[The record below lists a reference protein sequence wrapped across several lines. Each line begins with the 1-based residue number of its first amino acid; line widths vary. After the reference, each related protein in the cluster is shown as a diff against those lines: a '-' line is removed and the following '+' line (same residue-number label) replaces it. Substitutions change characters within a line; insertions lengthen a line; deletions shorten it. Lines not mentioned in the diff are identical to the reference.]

1 MYRLLLVEDSALIR
15 DVIVEMLQDC
25 QQLDIQDVATT
36 SDEAISLLNTHE
48 YDMVVLDIELAK
60 GTGFDVVRHTRQRNY
75 PYKTP
80 DIVMLT
86 NHGNSYY
93 RNLAQNMGVEYFFD
107 KSLQFDE
114 CIDVIQQR
122 ANQIN

>member
-15 DVIVEMLQDC
+15 DVIVEMLHDC
-25 QQLDIQDVATT
+25 EQLDVKDIATT
-36 SDEAISLLNTHE
+36 SDEAIDLLNARQ
-48 YDMVVLDIELAK
+48 YDMIVLDIELAK
-60 GTGFDVVRHTRQRNY
+60 GTGFDVVRHTRQQDY
-75 PYKTP
+75 PFKVP

-93 RNLAQNMGVEYFFD
+93 RNLAHNMGVEYFFD

-114 CIDVIQQR
+114 CMDVIQQH
-122 ANQIN
+122 ASHLS